1 MEKQKTKRIMK
12 KDKDNIASY
21 FQAMEDAIILGATAP
36 EAPKNK
42 QEMIVMSKKDVKYA
56 QKREKVR
63 QYFKELEDK
72 LAQGLVRPYYY
83 VLLPQEKEF
92 LEKAYKT
99 AGKINGF
106 LYQWQE
112 EAGGGFD
119 PLQLASKVK

>member
-1 MEKQKTKRIMK
+1 
-12 KDKDNIASY
+12 
-21 FQAMEDAIILGATAP
+21 MEDAIVLGATAP

-42 QEMIVMSKKDVKYA
+42 QEMIVMSKKDIKYA

-63 QYFKELEDK
+63 QYFKELEEK
-72 LAQGLVRPYYY
+72 LAQGLTRTYYY

-99 AGKINGF
+99 TEKINGF

-112 EAGGGFD
+112 EAGSGFD
-119 PLQLASKVK
+119 PFQLASKVK